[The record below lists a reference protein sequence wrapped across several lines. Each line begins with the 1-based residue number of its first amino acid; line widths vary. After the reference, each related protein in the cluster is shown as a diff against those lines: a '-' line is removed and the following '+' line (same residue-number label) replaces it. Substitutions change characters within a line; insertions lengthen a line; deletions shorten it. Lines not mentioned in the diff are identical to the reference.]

1 MDATTTTIKPKPVRC
16 DGCQRDFTVD
26 VQAQAGTD
34 GGEVMYFVCPH
45 CEKRYEIAHVSA
57 EGVRLRKQMAVVLKA
72 GGKVDHL
79 RKRYLAQVVSLR

>member
-16 DGCQRDFTVD
+16 DGCAQGFEID
-26 VQAQAGTD
+26 VKAQAGAD

-45 CEKRYEIAHVSA
+45 CAKRYEVAHVSA
-57 EGVRLRKQMAVVLKA
+57 EGVRLRRRMAVVLKA

-79 RKRYLAQVVSLR
+79 RKKYLGQVVPLR